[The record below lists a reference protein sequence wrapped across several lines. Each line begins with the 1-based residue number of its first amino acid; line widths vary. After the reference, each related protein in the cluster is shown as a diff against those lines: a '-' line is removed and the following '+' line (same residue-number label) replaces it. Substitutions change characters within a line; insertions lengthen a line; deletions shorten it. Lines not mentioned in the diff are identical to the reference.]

1 MGYQLDGDQQE
12 ALFDRIDKNG
22 DGEIQFDEFLPWY
35 REHRQSEESKKQSFA
50 PASSDDGYLSVTDRE
65 VRLKK
70 ENNETSEQSAARM
83 LDSHFKTFKA
93 IMLGSSNVGKTNLVS
108 RVSGNGFSE
117 EINPTLETEYTQFAL
132 KLFKGDKARWI
143 KVEVWDTAGQEKY
156 NAIMKSYYRGA
167 IGGAAILVYDVSEE
181 KTLASLKSNWIENL
195 LKTVDPKQ
203 TILTVVANK
212 CDTMEEDAETGQQFA
227 DDHEESIEFF
237 KVSAKNDQNVT
248 ASFRATFEKLYE
260 KRFEDDDIQGSEP
273 GLTLAGK
280 PKSKSTKKSCCYAM
294 NYLHT

>member
-1 MGYQLDGDQQE
+1 M
-12 ALFDRIDKNG
+12 FDRIDKNG

-117 EINPTLETEYTQFAL
+117 EINPTLETEYTEFVL
-132 KLFKGDKARWI
+132 KLFEYDRDITRWI

-195 LKTVDPKQ
+195 LKAVDPKQ

-260 KRFEDDDIQGSEP
+260 KRLKDGDIQGSEP
-273 GLTLAGK
+273 GLTLTSK
-280 PKSKSTKKSCCYAM
+280 PKSKSTKKGCC
-294 NYLHT
+294 

>member
-1 MGYQLDGDQQE
+1 M
-12 ALFDRIDKNG
+12 FDRIDKNG

-117 EINPTLETEYTQFAL
+117 EINPTLETEYTEFVL
-132 KLFKGDKARWI
+132 KLFEYDRDITRWI

-260 KRFEDDDIQGSEP
+260 KRLEDDDIQGSEP

>member
-1 MGYQLDGDQQE
+1 M
-12 ALFDRIDKNG
+12 FDRIDKNG

-117 EINPTLETEYTQFAL
+117 EINPTLETEYTEFVL
-132 KLFKGDKARWI
+132 KLFEYDRDITRWI

-195 LKTVDPKQ
+195 LKAVDPKQ

-260 KRFEDDDIQGSEP
+260 KRLEDDDIQGSEP

>member
-1 MGYQLDGDQQE
+1 MK
-12 ALFDRIDKNG
+12 RN
-22 DGEIQFDEFLPWY
+22 
-35 REHRQSEESKKQSFA
+35 
-50 PASSDDGYLSVTDRE
+50 
-65 VRLKK
+65 
-70 ENNETSEQSAARM
+70 
-83 LDSHFKTFKA
+83 
-93 IMLGSSNVGKTNLVS
+93 
-108 RVSGNGFSE
+108 
-117 EINPTLETEYTQFAL
+117 TQFAL

-195 LKTVDPKQ
+195 LKAVDPKQ
-203 TILTVVANK
+203 TVLTVVANK

-260 KRFEDDDIQGSEP
+260 KRLKDGDIQGSEP
-273 GLTLAGK
+273 GLTLADK
-280 PKSKSTKKSCCYAM
+280 NTKSKSTKKGLLLSHEVVLLIIFGCPVFTSNSLILRLCV
-294 NYLHT
+294 